1 MKIDDQILIRGLKE
15 KNKVIFDLVFTF
27 YYSGLCAFANRFVNN
42 RSAAEDIVQDY
53 FVKLWENSC
62 SITISSSLKSY
73 LFASV
78 KNRSLDYLKHQQVR
92 KNKNVDDFRPAMVLP
107 DELWEFTETELREII
122 NYAMQ
127 KLPPRT
133 REIFEMNRFAGLSNE
148 QIANQLGISKRTV
161 ELQISNALKILRAEL
176 KDLHPV
182 LLFLFLSAYGGYAL

>member
-133 REIFEMNRFAGLSNE
+133 REIFEMNRFTGLSNE
-148 QIANQLGISKRTV
+148 KIANKLGISKRTV

-182 LLFLFLSAYGGYAL
+182 LLFLFLSAYGGYTF

>member
-1 MKIDDQILIRGLKE
+1 MKIDDQILIKGLKE

-53 FVKLWENSC
+53 FVKLWENSG

-92 KNKNVDDFRPAMVLP
+92 KNKKMDAFSPATVLP

-133 REIFEMNRFAGLSNE
+133 REIFEMNRFLGLSNE

-182 LLFLFLSAYGGYAL
+182 LLFLFLSAYGGYTF